1 MECFHHIKVV
11 CSSSLRCLQVRQ
23 AALLPGYSIML
34 RSTIVSASAVGL
46 NATHCL
52 KTTFSLALTLDF
64 TLYSKNCRKSS
75 MLFFDISTDTADR
88 HYVIEQVLYHN
99 LTFVPLNLSLLY
111 QLIRS
116 TMTTKKWN
124 LKVNNH
130 PVFEFLVIEQILL
143 QFFSEIRYSILK
155 LVEVHLPKRRRKP
168 KLSFVLVCS
177 ETNL

>member
-1 MECFHHIKVV
+1 
-11 CSSSLRCLQVRQ
+11 
-23 AALLPGYSIML
+23 ML
-34 RSTIVSASAVGL
+34 YL
-46 NATHCL
+46 NP
-52 KTTFSLALTLDF
+52 
-64 TLYSKNCRKSS
+64 
-75 MLFFDISTDTADR
+75 
-88 HYVIEQVLYHN
+88 
-99 LTFVPLNLSLLY
+99 TFVPLNLSLLY

-177 ETNL
+177 ETNLWRTNQCNTNDLVRLSQVLSRSNGNLRFRFCFRLSLGTWTGYSNVLGQTI